1 MVFRG
6 DQEFINR
13 FFIFLILSDF
23 HFRKLVRVTRKF
35 LVKILT
41 TTSLMSTTKLS
52 SVSQIGVDIGQS
64 LCVWTHI
71 LQIESK
77 TKIHKT

>member
-13 FFIFLILSDF
+13 FFTFLILSDF

-71 LQIESK
+71 LQLESK